1 MVEEKAAAM
10 PVRSGDVVLGSQDIY
25 WWRRRIMREWK
36 VRETE
41 EGIGVKFRLIQQ
53 DLARTSISL

>member
-1 MVEEKAAAM
+1 M